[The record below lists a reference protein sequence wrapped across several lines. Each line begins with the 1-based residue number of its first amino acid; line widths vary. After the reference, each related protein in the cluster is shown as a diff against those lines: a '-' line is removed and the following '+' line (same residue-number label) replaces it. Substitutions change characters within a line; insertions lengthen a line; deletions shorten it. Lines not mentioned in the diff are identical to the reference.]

1 MHKRAEPGPFLGQE
15 VAILTAGSSC
25 KEGGARYQL
34 PSSLVAKAPE
44 VLSRAPETS
53 GKAYSEA
60 ARPRHAGQ
68 QPPPRLPRP
77 QSSQTR
83 SSPVPGSRGRP
94 RGPYH
99 EPLPGRRPGC
109 SGLPPPPPG
118 VLPASSSAARRC
130 RLRET
135 RVPKSRSRR
144 LQPAFQ
150 AAPNPPLPL
159 LASSHFRP
167 VPAELAEVRSAG
179 NGRTQAL
186 ASLGSGGG
194 GGARAEGAERGLQR
208 LRRPRPKSLGGLGP
222 PQRGSPG
229 SAGGG
234 AGDCGS
240 RRWRRSVGLP
250 LSALRPA
257 SYQCPNSFRKTSP
270 GGAEEPKLSAGPGTR
285 SDSRASAIE
294 LQI

>member
-1 MHKRAEPGPFLGQE
+1 M
-15 VAILTAGSSC
+15 
-25 KEGGARYQL
+25 
-34 PSSLVAKAPE
+34 AKAPE

-99 EPLPGRRPGC
+99 EPLSGRRPGC

-194 GGARAEGAERGLQR
+194 GGRGQKGRGEGF
-208 LRRPRPKSLGGLGP
+208 S
-222 PQRGSPG
+222 G
-229 SAGGG
+229 SADR
-234 AGDCGS
+234 A
-240 RRWRRSVGLP
+240 RR
-250 LSALRPA
+250 A
-257 SYQCPNSFRKTSP
+257 SE
-270 GGAEEPKLSAGPGTR
+270 A
-285 SDSRASAIE
+285 SDPRSRARQGPRAAAPGIVGAAGGEEAWACLSRPSDPPPTSAPTLSE
-294 LQI
+294 KPLRGVQSQSSPPVLERVPTPEPQPLNFRSKLKPSPQKRPSSMS